1 MKLTYL
7 FAALG
12 GAALLGHAQAHEVTY
27 NVSLSFNQVVYEASH
42 PDWDTLFTGTFSFNE
57 HTGEVSKLQGSLTQA
72 MTGNTVS
79 RQLSH
84 QLSSVYDASLGG
96 YIVSTFFQDS
106 TDVFSGGGFATG
118 GMNTFGNQNA
128 YVSIFVNASDPSTAL
143 TSAQIDKL
151 AYGDCTDGSLMG
163 MGMSKTICMTGWV
176 NHAKANLAGGTMQ
189 GTYPIMQTIS
199 AVPEPGAIAL
209 TLSGLVLVGFA
220 ARRRRTVAAL
230 ALASASLGAQAAT
243 YNVTTI
249 WEEPDT
255 APRNTIFEGSFDY
268 DAATKTVSNL
278 QGRLSESMTGS
289 PSSSSADY
297 DMTWLDL
304 DHQLVSWY
312 DTALGGTFA
321 ATFKNNSTSTFFGGG
336 WTPEAGIAV
345 GGIYAGFPVAGNNP
359 GNAYALIFVPDA
371 PLTSLTQAQI
381 DKLAYADCAPGGMMG
396 AACMTGTSAAGYGSV
411 GTMSGFPLSQRIT
424 AVTPAVPEPGSVVLL
439 LTGLAVVAGVAR
451 RRQHTA

>member
-57 HTGEVSKLQGSLTQA
+57 HTGEVSDLQGSLTQA

-96 YIVSTFFQDS
+96 YVVSTFFQDS

-128 YVSIFVNASDPSTAL
+128 YVSIFVNASDPTTAL

-199 AVPEPGAIAL
+199 AVPEPGAIAMA
-209 TLSGLVLVGFA
+209 LSGLALVGGLGLH
-220 ARRRRTVAAL
+220 RRR
-230 ALASASLGAQAAT
+230 AQA
-243 YNVTTI
+243 
-249 WEEPDT
+249 
-255 APRNTIFEGSFDY
+255 
-268 DAATKTVSNL
+268 
-278 QGRLSESMTGS
+278 
-289 PSSSSADY
+289 
-297 DMTWLDL
+297 
-304 DHQLVSWY
+304 
-312 DTALGGTFA
+312 
-321 ATFKNNSTSTFFGGG
+321 
-336 WTPEAGIAV
+336 
-345 GGIYAGFPVAGNNP
+345 
-359 GNAYALIFVPDA
+359 
-371 PLTSLTQAQI
+371 
-381 DKLAYADCAPGGMMG
+381 
-396 AACMTGTSAAGYGSV
+396 
-411 GTMSGFPLSQRIT
+411 
-424 AVTPAVPEPGSVVLL
+424 
-439 LTGLAVVAGVAR
+439 
-451 RRQHTA
+451 